1 MPFRKPLAP
10 VLPSKI
16 IGIGKNYADHA
27 AEMGGEAPTAPLMFF
42 KPSTSVIGPGD
53 PIRMP
58 DTRVDYEG
66 ELAVVIGRLCREV
79 PVERVPEVVLGY
91 TCANDVTARDWQQQD
106 GQWSRAKGL
115 DSFCPLGPWI
125 ETDARPVGP
134 AAAHDGRRRGPAGRA
149 HQHAHPRRADPGL
162 LRLDLLHADP
172 RRRHPHRHPGRHR
185 PARRRPA
192 RVGRDRGHRH
202 AGEPGDHAMSADS
215 SRASASPSATSPRR
229 RSTRTMRT
237 RFAPAPSGDLHV
249 GNIRTALYSW
259 SLARR
264 HGGTFLLRVED
275 TDRSRVSDE
284 AFEAALDV
292 LRWMGIDYDEGPDV
306 GGPYAPV
313 PAERAARRL
322 RRGGRPPARTS
333 GAAYRCYCTPAELA
347 ERREQAR
354 RENRP
359 PGYDGRC
366 RTLTAEQKA
375 AFEAE
380 GRTSVLRFRMP
391 DGSTTWNDLVRGEI
405 TIDHAN
411 VPDFALTRSDGHPLY
426 LLAAGVDDVAMG
438 LTHIVRGEDLVTATP
453 RQLALY
459 AALGHPQ
466 ERWPAFAHLPLIVG
480 DDNAP
485 LSKRNGE
492 VSIVWYRR
500 EGFLP
505 EAMVNY
511 LVAARL
517 VARRRP
523 GVLRRRRA
531 ARRVRPLPGQPQPG
545 PLRPQEA
552 RGDQRR
558 LDPQAGRGRPRP
570 ARDGAAGSGWRPG
583 RRRPARPG
591 DPARPDPDEPAHR
604 GAGTAALPVR
614 VRGRLRDRGGGGQ
627 QGARRGLASRPA
639 GRARGPRAA
648 GRAGRPRRSS
658 RVVWGVGE
666 KLGLNKRKTA
676 APVRV
681 AVTGRLVS
689 PPLFESMELLGRERT
704 LARLR
709 RAVD

>member
-1 MPFRKPLAP
+1 M
-10 VLPSKI
+10 
-16 IGIGKNYADHA
+16 N
-27 AEMGGEAPTAPLMFF
+27 
-42 KPSTSVIGPGD
+42 GD
-53 PIRMP
+53 AMS
-58 DTRVDYEG
+58 
-66 ELAVVIGRLCREV
+66 
-79 PVERVPEVVLGY
+79 ERVAVRHLSAPP
-91 TCANDVTARDWQQQD
+91 
-106 GQWSRAKGL
+106 L
-115 DSFCPLGPWI
+115 D
-125 ETDARPVGP
+125 D
-134 AAAHDGRRRGPAGRA
+134 
-149 HQHAHPRRADPGL
+149 
-162 LRLDLLHADP
+162 
-172 RRRHPHRHPGRHR
+172 
-185 PARRRPA
+185 
-192 RVGRDRGHRH
+192 
-202 AGEPGDHAMSADS
+202 
-215 SRASASPSATSPRR
+215 
-229 RSTRTMRT
+229 TMRT

-264 HGGTFLLRVED
+264 HHGTFLLRVED

-306 GGPYAPV
+306 GGPFQPYRQSERLGVYAE
-313 PAERAARRL
+313 AAARL
-322 RRGGRPPARTS
+322 EAS
-333 GAAYRCYCTPAELA
+333 GAAYRCYCTAAELA

-366 RTLTAEQKA
+366 RSLSDEQRA

-453 RQLALY
+453 RQLAIY

-466 ERWPAFAHLPLIVG
+466 EKWPAFAHLPLIIG

-511 LVAARL
+511 LALLGWSPGGDREFFGVDVLHSEFDLSRVSRNPARFDLKKLEAINGDWIRSLSETDLAARL
-517 VARRRP
+517 TVELETAGVPVDSDLLAKTIPLIQTRMNRLTEAP
-523 GVLRRRRA
+523 GLLRFLFESEDDFA
-531 ARRVRPLPGQPQPG
+531 IE
-545 PLRPQEA
+545 EA
-552 RGDQRR
+552 
-558 LDPQAGRGRPRP
+558 
-570 ARDGAAGSGWRPG
+570 AAGKALGEGSGAVLLAMG
-583 RRRPARPG
+583 EAL
-591 DPARPDPDEPAHR
+591 EPLQQW
-604 GAGTAALPVR
+604 TAAEIEPL
-614 VRGRLRDRGGGGQ
+614 
-627 QGARRGLASRPA
+627 
-639 GRARGPRAA
+639 
-648 GRAGRPRRSS
+648 
-658 RVVWGVGE
+658 VWGVGE

-689 PPLFESMELLGRERT
+689 TPLFESMELLGRDRA
-704 LARLR
+704 LGRLR
-709 RAVD
+709 GAADNAR

>member
-1 MPFRKPLAP
+1 VSEPSHGRVTVRHLAAPPL
-10 VLPSKI
+10 
-16 IGIGKNYADHA
+16 
-27 AEMGGEAPTAPLMFF
+27 
-42 KPSTSVIGPGD
+42 
-53 PIRMP
+53 
-58 DTRVDYEG
+58 DT
-66 ELAVVIGRLCREV
+66 
-79 PVERVPEVVLGY
+79 
-91 TCANDVTARDWQQQD
+91 
-106 GQWSRAKGL
+106 
-115 DSFCPLGPWI
+115 
-125 ETDARPVGP
+125 
-134 AAAHDGRRRGPAGRA
+134 
-149 HQHAHPRRADPGL
+149 
-162 LRLDLLHADP
+162 
-172 RRRHPHRHPGRHR
+172 
-185 PARRRPA
+185 
-192 RVGRDRGHRH
+192 
-202 AGEPGDHAMSADS
+202 
-215 SRASASPSATSPRR
+215 
-229 RSTRTMRT
+229 TMRT

-292 LRWMGIDYDEGPDV
+292 LQWMGIDYDEGPGV
-306 GGPYAPV
+306 GGPFAPYRQSERLDVYA
-313 PAERAARRL
+313 EAADRL
-322 RRGGRPPARTS
+322 RNS
-333 GAAYRCYCTPAELA
+333 GAAYPCYCTPAELA
-347 ERREQAR
+347 ERREQAK

-366 RTLTAEQKA
+366 RSLTDEQKA

-453 RQLALY
+453 RQLAIY

-466 ERWPAFAHLPLIVG
+466 DRWPAFAHLPLIIG
-480 DDNAP
+480 ADNAP

-511 LVAARL
+511 LALLGWSPGGDREFFGVDVLTSEFDLSRVSRNPARFDL
-517 VARRRP
+517 KKLEAINGDWIRHLSEDDLA
-523 GVLRRRRA
+523 G
-531 ARRVRPLPGQPQPG
+531 RVRAQLDAAEVPVDADLLARAIPLVQTRMNRLTEAPDM
-545 PLRPQEA
+545 LRFLFVDEDVFTIEEA
-552 RGDQRR
+552 
-558 LDPQAGRGRPRP
+558 
-570 ARDGAAGSGWRPG
+570 AATKGLGEGSRAVLLAVLEGLEALGEW
-583 RRRPARPG
+583 
-591 DPARPDPDEPAHR
+591 
-604 GAGTAALPVR
+604 TAAEIEP
-614 VRGRLRDRGGGGQ
+614 
-627 QGARRGLASRPA
+627 
-639 GRARGPRAA
+639 
-648 GRAGRPRRSS
+648 
-658 RVVWGVGE
+658 VVWGVGD

-681 AVTGRLVS
+681 AVTGRLIS
-689 PPLFESMELLGRERT
+689 PPLFESIELLGRDPT

-709 RAVD
+709 RAADVAG

>member
-1 MPFRKPLAP
+1 M
-10 VLPSKI
+10 S
-16 IGIGKNYADHA
+16 
-27 AEMGGEAPTAPLMFF
+27 ETA
-42 KPSTSVIGPGD
+42 
-53 PIRMP
+53 
-58 DTRVDYEG
+58 
-66 ELAVVIGRLCREV
+66 
-79 PVERVPEVVLGY
+79 ERVTV
-91 TCANDVTARDWQQQD
+91 R
-106 GQWSRAKGL
+106 
-115 DSFCPLGPWI
+115 
-125 ETDARPVGP
+125 
-134 AAAHDGRRRGPAGRA
+134 H
-149 HQHAHPRRADPGL
+149 
-162 LRLDLLHADP
+162 LHAPPLD
-172 RRRHPHRHPGRHR
+172 
-185 PARRRPA
+185 
-192 RVGRDRGHRH
+192 
-202 AGEPGDHAMSADS
+202 
-215 SRASASPSATSPRR
+215 AS
-229 RSTRTMRT
+229 MRT

-249 GNIRTALYSW
+249 GNLRTALYSW

-284 AFEAALDV
+284 AFAAALDV

-306 GGPYAPV
+306 GGPHAPYRQSERLDVYAD
-313 PAERAARRL
+313 AARRL
-322 RRGGRPPARTS
+322 AAE
-333 GAAYRCYCTPAELA
+333 GAAYPCYCTPAELA

-366 RTLTAEQKA
+366 RSLTAEQRA

-426 LLAAGVDDVAMG
+426 LLAAGVDDVAME

-480 DDNAP
+480 NDNAP

-492 VSIVWYRR
+492 VSIAWYRR

-511 LVAARL
+511 LAL
-517 VARRRP
+517 LGWSP
-523 GVLRRRRA
+523 GGDREFFGVDVLRSEFDLSRVSRNP
-531 ARRVRPLPGQPQPG
+531 ARFDLKK
-545 PLRPQEA
+545 LEA
-552 RGDQRR
+552 INGDWIRS
-558 LDPQAGRGRPRP
+558 LTEEELAGRILPFLEDAGLDVDPELLAQAVPLIQTRMNRLTEAPGLLRFLFESEDEF
-570 ARDGAAGSGWRPG
+570 AVEEAAATKGLGEGSG
-583 RRRPARPG
+583 AVLL
-591 DPARPDPDEPAHR
+591 AMIEALEPLEEW
-604 GAGTAALPVR
+604 TAASIEP
-614 VRGRLRDRGGGGQ
+614 
-627 QGARRGLASRPA
+627 
-639 GRARGPRAA
+639 
-648 GRAGRPRRSS
+648 
-658 RVVWGVGE
+658 VVWGVGE
-666 KLGLNKRKTA
+666 KLALNKRKTA

-689 PPLFESMELLGRERT
+689 PPLFESMELLGRERC

-709 RAVD
+709 RAAESR